1 MSVPLYKFA
10 SNENI
15 FVCKVT
21 KVKCYKN
28 NNTMVLC
35 TLFITSCN
43 THYCVYIWTLMNILC
58 IHLRSNQMENV
69 FEDHNMTNPHLFR
82 CDLVGHSLFMGVFF
96 QTLTFFWRNSVSE
109 KGSIQNLSPP
119 PAKSFPVYETLPNMV
134 KLKLQN
140 IYVCLIADIYIGG
153 KKRTK

>member
-21 KVKCYKN
+21 KVKCYKD

-35 TLFITSCN
+35 TLCIITSYN

-82 CDLVGHSLFMGVFF
+82 CDLVGHSLFMVFF
-96 QTLTFFWRNSVSE
+96 SRHWRFSDAILWVRRVQSKTFPHPQPRVFQCTKHYQTWSN
-109 KGSIQNLSPP
+109 
-119 PAKSFPVYETLPNMV
+119 
-134 KLKLQN
+134 
-140 IYVCLIADIYIGG
+140 
-153 KKRTK
+153 